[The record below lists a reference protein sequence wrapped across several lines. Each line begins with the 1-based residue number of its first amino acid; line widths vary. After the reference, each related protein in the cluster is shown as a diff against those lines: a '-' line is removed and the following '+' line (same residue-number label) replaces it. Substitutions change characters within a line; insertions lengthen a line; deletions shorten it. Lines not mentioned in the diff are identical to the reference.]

1 MEEKTLY
8 TVTIFSENRVGLLN
22 QISIIYTRRKLNI
35 ESLSVSPSSIKGIHK
50 FTITSYSDRE
60 TIEKL
65 VKQIEKRIG
74 VLKSFFYTDDE
85 IIYQEIAL
93 YKVPTDKLIDEPDLE
108 KIIRKYNARI
118 LEMSRDY
125 TILEKTGHP
134 EETESLFEELKN
146 YDIRQFVRSGRV
158 AVTKDINEYVSMFI
172 EERKRAKEELYNGES
187 EIL

>member
-1 MEEKTLY
+1 MEEKQLY

-65 VKQIEKRIG
+65 VKQVEKRIG

-93 YKVPTDKLIDEPDLE
+93 YKVPTSKLI
-108 KIIRKYNARI
+108 
-118 LEMSRDY
+118 
-125 TILEKTGHP
+125 
-134 EETESLFEELKN
+134 
-146 YDIRQFVRSGRV
+146 
-158 AVTKDINEYVSMFI
+158 
-172 EERKRAKEELYNGES
+172 
-187 EIL
+187 

>member
-8 TVTIFSENRVGLLN
+8 TVTIFSEIRVGLLN

-65 VKQIEKRIG
+65 VKQVEKRIG

-93 YKVPTDKLIDEPDLE
+93 YKVPTDKLIEEQDLE

-134 EETESLFEELKN
+134 EETEALFEDLKRH
-146 YDIRQFVRSGRV
+146 DIRQFVRSGRV
-158 AVTKDINEYVSMFI
+158 AVTKDTNEYVSMFI
-172 EERKRAKEELYNGES
+172 EERMRAKEEL
-187 EIL
+187 L

>member
-1 MEEKTLY
+1 MEEKQLY

-65 VKQIEKRIG
+65 VKQVEKRIG

-85 IIYQEIAL
+85 SII
-93 YKVPTDKLIDEPDLE
+93 KK
-108 KIIRKYNARI
+108 
-118 LEMSRDY
+118 
-125 TILEKTGHP
+125 
-134 EETESLFEELKN
+134 ESIYYVWN
-146 YDIRQFVRSGRV
+146 YE
-158 AVTKDINEYVSMFI
+158 N
-172 EERKRAKEELYNGES
+172 
-187 EIL
+187 

>member
-1 MEEKTLY
+1 
-8 TVTIFSENRVGLLN
+8 
-22 QISIIYTRRKLNI
+22 
-35 ESLSVSPSSIKGIHK
+35 VSPSSIKGIHK

-65 VKQIEKRIG
+65 VKQVEKRIG

-93 YKVPTDKLIDEPDLE
+93 YKVPTSKLIEDPNLE

-118 LEMSRDY
+118 LEMSKDY

-134 EETESLFEELKN
+134 EETESLFEDLKRH
-146 YDIRQFVRSGRV
+146 DIRQFVRSGRV
-158 AVTKDINEYVSMFI
+158 AVTKDINEYVTMFI
-172 EERKRAKEELYNGES
+172 EERKQQKEAL
-187 EIL
+187 L

>member
-35 ESLSVSPSSIKGIHK
+35 ESLSVAPSAIKGIHK

-65 VKQIEKRIG
+65 VKQVEKRIG

-93 YKVPTDKLIDEPDLE
+93 YKVPTDKLIEEQDLE

-134 EETESLFEELKN
+134 EETEALFEDLKRH
-146 YDIRQFVRSGRV
+146 DIRQFVRSGRV
-158 AVTKDINEYVSMFI
+158 AVTKDTNEYVSMFI
-172 EERKRAKEELYNGES
+172 EERMRAKEEL
-187 EIL
+187 L

>member
-65 VKQIEKRIG
+65 VKQVEKRIG

-93 YKVPTDKLIDEPDLE
+93 YKVPTSNLIEEPNLE

-118 LEMSRDY
+118 LEMAKDY

-134 EETESLFEELKN
+134 EETESLFEELKCH
-146 YDIRQFVRSGRV
+146 DIRQFVRSGRV
-158 AVTKDINEYVSMFI
+158 AVTKDINEYVTMFL
-172 EERKRAKEELYNGES
+172 EERRKKKEELV
-187 EIL
+187 

>member
-1 MEEKTLY
+1 MEEKQLY

-65 VKQIEKRIG
+65 LKQVEKRIG

-93 YKVPTDKLIDEPDLE
+93 YKVPTSNLIEEPNLE

-118 LEMSRDY
+118 LEMAKDY

-134 EETESLFEELKN
+134 EETESLFEELKCH
-146 YDIRQFVRSGRV
+146 DIRQFVRSGRV
-158 AVTKDINEYVSMFI
+158 AVTKDINEYVTMFL
-172 EERKRAKEELYNGES
+172 EERRKKKEELV
-187 EIL
+187 

>member
-22 QISIIYTRRKLNI
+22 KISIIYTRRKLNI

-65 VKQIEKRIG
+65 VKQVEKRIG

-93 YKVPTDKLIDEPDLE
+93 YKVPTDKLIEEQDLE

-134 EETESLFEELKN
+134 EETEALFEDLKRH
-146 YDIRQFVRSGRV
+146 DIRQFVRSGRV
-158 AVTKDINEYVSMFI
+158 AVTKDTNEYVSMFI
-172 EERKRAKEELYNGES
+172 EERMRANEEL
-187 EIL
+187 L